1 MALLLLFLDLSRSA
15 SWYCLLLSLWL
26 KYHFTNHHHSFHHPF
41 PQCTQKARNEFV
53 LFALKKPVQRVFL
66 FEDIVQLEWG
76 SDILYLRRARLL
88 FFILHLFPLSLFN
101 VQPPFGFKLRS
112 REYLSKECL
121 TEDPQSMV
129 FAGQEIETLMRF
141 CCLPTTDAIDNAS
154 CLYRIW
160 SEETELHLAFLL
172 RFWHPFLR
180 ASLLQS
186 IRRLSH

>member
-88 FFILHLFPLSLFN
+88 FFILSIVSFQRPATFRFQASVKGISF
-101 VQPPFGFKLRS
+101 QRMSYRRS
-112 REYLSKECL
+112 TIYGLCW
-121 TEDPQSMV
+121 T
-129 FAGQEIETLMRF
+129 G
-141 CCLPTTDAIDNAS
+141 N
-154 CLYRIW
+154 
-160 SEETELHLAFLL
+160 
-172 RFWHPFLR
+172 
-180 ASLLQS
+180 
-186 IRRLSH
+186 